1 MTATRAFAV
10 SLAVLTAGAGCHS
23 PRADRKNHVKNAP
36 RNDMKQ
42 GPDAPSV
49 SHDVQLLGK
58 LLKLP
63 AVPLEASFEEVPLGT
78 PGGFGPTDYQLV
90 AVLRFDAAA
99 VARLTATSPAG
110 DPAGTGAVPVR
121 PWFPA
126 ALKAK
131 VVTTGG
137 AGGAGGEA
145 VVQGR
150 AIDATA
156 IFRPRYS
163 SGAAVLVEGTDYVVL
178 SARTS

>member
-1 MTATRAFAV
+1 MIVTRVLAV
-10 SLAVLTAGAGCHS
+10 SLAVLMAAAGCH
-23 PRADRKNHVKNAP
+23 PLRDDKKNHAKNDP
-36 RNDMKQ
+36 RSDMKQ
-42 GPDAPSV
+42 GPGASSV

-63 AVPLEASFEEVPLGT
+63 ALPVEASFEEVPLGT

-90 AVLRFDAAA
+90 AVLRFDAAT
-99 VARLTATSPAG
+99 VARLSAASPGGEPAATGTVPA
-110 DPAGTGAVPVR
+110 R

-126 ALKAK
+126 ALKTK

-137 AGGAGGEA
+137 AAA
-145 VVQGR
+145 DASVQGR
-150 AIDATA
+150 AIDAAA

-178 SARTS
+178 VAQTS

>member
-23 PRADRKNHVKNAP
+23 PRADRKNHVKNDP

-42 GPDAPSV
+42 GPDAPSA

-63 AVPLEASFEEVPLGT
+63 AVPVEASFEEVPLGT

-110 DPAGTGAVPVR
+110 TGAVPAR
-121 PWFPA
+121 SWFPA

-137 AGGAGGEA
+137 AGGDA

-150 AIDATA
+150 AIDAAA

-178 SARTS
+178 IARTS

>member
-23 PRADRKNHVKNAP
+23 SRDDRKNHVKNAP

-137 AGGAGGEA
+137 AGGDA